1 MKRPIKSLSYYLATA
16 TGFAIGFVG
25 IISPFAY
32 YQVVKAND
40 VVYDSAR
47 RMAFSTD
54 SKLISTAF
62 KLPLQNGEIVNTN
75 KTNQA
80 LELTKLNEENKPL
93 VETSSVS
100 ELNVI
105 DVPKALPKEE
115 ETLETKKE
123 LLAKELVL
131 EESPKDV
138 TKFANRLR
146 DGKKVKMVATA
157 YCLNGRTASGVFSKY
172 GIIAA
177 DPKYLPI
184 GSIVRI
190 RGAEYTG
197 LYSVLDTGAKIKGR
211 KIDIY
216 LTSGKEAIQF
226 GRRDVTLEVLRYG
239 WNPQVCN
246 DVVLTE
252 QKNFSASIR

>member
-16 TGFAIGFVG
+16 TGFAISFVG

-40 VVYDSAR
+40 VISVSPS
-47 RMAFSTD
+47 RMSFSTD

-62 KLPLQNGEIVNTN
+62 KLPLQNDEIVNPN
-75 KTNQA
+75 KTNQII
-80 LELTKLNEENKPL
+80 ESSKLNEEAKSL
-93 VETSSVS
+93 IETSSVS

-105 DVPKALPKEE
+105 DIPNALPRQKEM
-115 ETLETKKE
+115 LETRKE
-123 LLAKELVL
+123 LLAKELIID
-131 EESPKDV
+131 ESPKDV
-138 TKFANRLR
+138 TRFADRLR

-190 RGAEYTG
+190 GGAEYTG

-226 GRRDVTLEVLRYG
+226 GRREVTLEVLRYG

-246 DVVLTE
+246 DVVLAE
-252 QKNFSASIR
+252 QKKF